1 MDKNIEE
8 DIDKTLKYLNI
19 LNNEIQMSFFED
31 QSIYFGLDDKVP
43 FFFTYIFRSLI
54 SRSAKILLI
63 TISNSNFTKGVMDER
78 W

>member
-43 FFFTYIFRSLI
+43 FFTYLYF
-54 SRSAKILLI
+54 
-63 TISNSNFTKGVMDER
+63 
-78 W
+78 